1 MSYSIIY
8 KDGAV
13 HYYYETLD
21 ELDDAR
27 EVYEK
32 AIEEMKHA
40 DSIQLVD
47 KAGDTIESHIFLRDY
62 PFGPYIQSLLTSINP
77 KENCNPRNCNQQIKH
92 GASVSRLGK
101 EAGKPLP
108 ASVRHHLFQSD
119 RNKLETE
126 D

>member
-8 KDGAV
+8 KDGAI

-27 EVYEK
+27 EMYEK

-47 KAGDTIESHIFLRDY
+47 KAGDTIESHIF
-62 PFGPYIQSLLTSINP
+62 
-77 KENCNPRNCNQQIKH
+77 
-92 GASVSRLGK
+92 
-101 EAGKPLP
+101 
-108 ASVRHHLFQSD
+108 
-119 RNKLETE
+119 
-126 D
+126 

>member
-47 KAGDTIESHIFLRDY
+47 KAGDTIESHIF
-62 PFGPYIQSLLTSINP
+62 
-77 KENCNPRNCNQQIKH
+77 
-92 GASVSRLGK
+92 
-101 EAGKPLP
+101 
-108 ASVRHHLFQSD
+108 
-119 RNKLETE
+119 
-126 D
+126 